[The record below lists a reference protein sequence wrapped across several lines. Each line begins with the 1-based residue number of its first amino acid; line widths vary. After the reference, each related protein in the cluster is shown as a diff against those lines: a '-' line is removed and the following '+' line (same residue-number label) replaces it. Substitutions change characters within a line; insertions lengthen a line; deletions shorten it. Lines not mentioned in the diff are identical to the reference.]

1 MWRHS
6 FQSMRYAC
14 GAALLLVAATA
25 AAAADVITVSI
36 NGNVA
41 TATLSIDDSLGRTH
55 HGIVTITFDQVQNLT
70 ATSLGLTAFA
80 VNPSDPALITR
91 LCGTPLPCGISVDPD
106 FPVMV
111 RVEPPTHGL
120 NWLYRSG
127 FESPEDW
134 PADLSFR
141 NSYTLEVHTTD
152 LTFTAPTPYRLFKA
166 PVAGAFADYSD
177 YVCAGSVRAR
187 DRDGGFSDFLM
198 VRDTRL
204 DLTVALAKSVDL
216 RLRVN
221 TSGLLPGVLA
231 LLTGLLDQLDADIA
245 LAQLNLIPY
254 STTVTDTETLLAQ
267 IAASA
272 TAGDLPNTWRS
283 AHDLDNVAGNLAGRT
298 ASLRYSLRRLA
309 NPSTPE
315 ACPSP

>member
-1 MWRHS
+1 
-6 FQSMRYAC
+6 MRLAC

-25 AAAADVITVSI
+25 AAAADIVTVTI

-41 TATLSIDDSLGRTH
+41 TATMSIDDTIGRTH
-55 HGIVTITFDQVQNLT
+55 HGIVTITFDEVQHLT

-80 VNPSDPALITR
+80 VNPNDPALVTR

-111 RVEPPTHGL
+111 RVEPPTHGV
-120 NWLYRSG
+120 NWLFRSS
-127 FESPEDW
+127 FESNEDW
-134 PADLSFR
+134 PADLFFR
-141 NSYTLEVHTTD
+141 NSYTLEVHTTE

-166 PVAGAFADYSD
+166 PVGGAFADYSD
-177 YVCAGSVRAR
+177 YVCSGSVRAR

-198 VRDTRL
+198 VRDTRP

-216 RLRVN
+216 RLR
-221 TSGLLPGVLA
+221 TTSSGLLPAVVA

-267 IAASA
+267 IAASSA
-272 TAGDLPNTWRS
+272 AGDLPNSWRA

-298 ASLRYSLRRLA
+298 ASLRYNLRRLA
-309 NPSTPE
+309 APGSPE